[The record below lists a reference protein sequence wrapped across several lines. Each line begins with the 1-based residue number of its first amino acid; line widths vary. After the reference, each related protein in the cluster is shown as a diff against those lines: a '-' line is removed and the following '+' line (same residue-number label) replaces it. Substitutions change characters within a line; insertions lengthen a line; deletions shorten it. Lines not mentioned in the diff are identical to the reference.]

1 MASAT
6 FFHLFLKKVLT
17 YLWYVI
23 IVLVDVSNNANAKQ
37 TEERMENETFIIKT
51 IQNVPASPAMFQTK
65 ELQAEAKKYQV
76 EIEMPY
82 AGIHL
87 QKHIQPE
94 DAHFTVNVEKIRF
107 RFLKDGLE
115 SNWYITP
122 DGEKWNVHMEKT
134 LKNLIELLNQ

>member
-1 MASAT
+1 M
-6 FFHLFLKKVLT
+6 
-17 YLWYVI
+17 I
-23 IVLVDVSNNANAKQ
+23 IIISDVSNNANAKR
-37 TEERMENETFIIKT
+37 TEERMENETFTIRT
-51 IQNVPASPAMFQTK
+51 IQNVPASPAMFKTK
-65 ELQAEAKKYQV
+65 EMIREAKKYQV

-82 AGIHL
+82 TGINL
-87 QKHIQPE
+87 ESHIHSE

-115 SNWYITP
+115 SNWYTTP